1 MSPVET
7 HQAFAGAAVDRSR
20 DAERWGAADVVID
33 VGAVYDCEKML
44 FDHHQ
49 RGFEET
55 FDTGSRRNS
64 RARGWCIN
72 ISGRDRRKLARRGG
86 VDADERTV
94 RKIYLKMYEEF
105 IEGVD
110 GNDNGVNVRHG
121 RAGKVQGQYEPARES
136 ER

>member
-1 MSPVET
+1 MRRTE
-7 HQAFAGAAVDRSR
+7 AFAGAAVDRSR

-55 FDTGSRRNS
+55 FGHGFAT
-64 RARGWCIN
+64 
-72 ISGRDRRKLARRGG
+72 KLSSAGLVYKHFGEEIVREALREAAGG

-94 RKIYLKMYEEF
+94 RKIYLKMYKEF

-110 GNDNGVNVRHG
+110 GNDNGVNMYDTD
-121 RAGKVQGQYEPARES
+121 APAK
-136 ER
+136 